1 MLSGKKQFREKFIV
15 LVICMHEI
23 ASVMSDSLRLC
34 EWLPARLLCPR
45 DSLGK
50 NTGVGCHSFLQG
62 IFLNQGL
69 NLGLP
74 HCRQILYHLSHEGRQ
89 SLLYSPIH
97 NRAGNFRTTFPRSP

>member
-50 NTGVGCHSFLQG
+50 NTGVDCHALLQG
-62 IFLNQGL
+62 IFPTQGL
-69 NLGLP
+69 NL
-74 HCRQILYHLSHEGRQ
+74 HLLRLLHWQVR
-89 SLLYSPIH
+89 SLSLVPPGSPICYLLLC
-97 NRAGNFRTTFPRSP
+97 NKLPCNLPA